1 MVMISTSASA
11 PAKIILFGEH
21 FAVYNQPIIL
31 ASINKR
37 MRIECKIGIEE
48 NNTINIET
56 NHFGKKTYPLSIL
69 KKNNHHRANDFF
81 YPLIYI
87 IRRILSHYAET
98 YGITIK
104 IYSEIP
110 HGVGLGSSA
119 ALSVAGVGA
128 ILGLCTKLNDK
139 NEILD
144 IAIETE
150 RIIHKNSS
158 GADCFVSTYGG
169 LLYYQ
174 KNNNIRSL
182 TFNKELSFIIIN
194 TGSKH
199 STGQLVSVVNRFREN
214 NLCEFRNL
222 SNNVSRICEKAIKAL
237 EDGNCLHIG
246 KLMKENQI
254 ILERIGVSTTEINNI
269 IDLSLKYGAYGS
281 KLTGA
286 GGGGCV
292 LALIPPHNKDF
303 FLSRMKK
310 KGYECFP
317 VSIESEGL
325 KVNIKS
331 SNFKL

>member
-1 MVMISTSASA
+1 MVVTSISASA

-21 FAVYNQPIIL
+21 FVVYNQPIIL

-37 MRIECKIGIEE
+37 MRIECKIDGEK
-48 NNTINIET
+48 NNTLKIET

-69 KKNNHHRANDFF
+69 ENNNQNIVNDFF
-81 YPLIYI
+81 YPIIYI
-87 IRRILSHYAET
+87 IRKVLPQYAET

-110 HGVGLGSSA
+110 PGVGLGSSA
-119 ALSVAGVGA
+119 ALSVAGVAA
-128 ILGLCTKLNDK
+128 ILGLYRRVKKKD
-139 NEILD
+139 EILD

-158 GADCFVSTYGG
+158 GADCAVSTYGG

-174 KNNNIRSL
+174 RNTNTRSL
-182 TFNKELSFIIIN
+182 NLSKELSFIIIN
-194 TGSKH
+194 TGLKH
-199 STGQLVSVVNRFREN
+199 STGQLVSRVNSFREN
-214 NLCEFRNL
+214 NLCEFHNL
-222 SNNVSRICEKAIKAL
+222 SNNVSRICERAIKAL
-237 EDGNCLHIG
+237 EEGNFLNIG
-246 KLMKENQI
+246 KLMNENQI

-269 IDLSLKYGAYGS
+269 IKLSLQYGAIGS

-292 LALIPPHNKDF
+292 LALINHKDQDY
-303 FLSRMKK
+303 FLRSLKK

-317 VSIESEGL
+317 VLIENQGL

-331 SNFKL
+331 SNF